1 MATRTL
7 IGEPVIT
14 PDGHSYSVY
23 TEHWANEAPDC
34 LAIDGHACLVFCDP
48 GSKQGRDAVLTLIKN
63 LAGALDA
70 HDRAVEDI
78 YAHLTPGDDAAR
90 IRVAHESEPR
100 CRALRNGDRCV
111 RVDHADGHH
120 VTTVDTVAT
129 GYAVAAV
136 WHETHP
142 APPHPSLYVREA

>member
-1 MATRTL
+1 MTTRTL

-48 GSKQGRDAVLTLIKN
+48 GSKQGRDAILTLIKN
-63 LAGALDA
+63 LAGALAA

-78 YAHLTPGDDAAR
+78 YAQLRPGDDAAR
-90 IRVAHESEPR
+90 IRVAVADAEPR

-120 VTTVDTVAT
+120 VTTSDTVD
-129 GYAVAAV
+129 GYTVAAV
-136 WHETHP
+136 AHETHP
-142 APPHPSLYVREA
+142 APPHPSLYVGA

>member
-7 IGEPVIT
+7 IGESIIT

-23 TEHWANEAPDC
+23 VEHWDNEAPDC

-48 GSKQGRDAVLTLIKN
+48 GSKQGRAAITALINN
-63 LAGALDA
+63 LQSALLH
-70 HDRAVEDI
+70 HDVVVEEI
-78 YAHLTPGDDAAR
+78 YAGLAPGDDAAR
-90 IRVAHESEPR
+90 IRVAHESEQR

-142 APPHPSLYVREA
+142 AAQADA